1 MLTRWIRSHLLTSA
15 AGLIMAG
22 IGGPAFAQSAIWDAA
37 LSNSHWYVPAPQLL
51 AYAAPR
57 TGFSNP
63 IPIGDQ
69 TLWAL
74 GTASNGAF
82 TGISS
87 AQLALGPAQHT
98 ENSTIQGFVTTAG
111 QITMVFTPVGGGAV
125 TVGLGQMRLVNG
137 VTQME
142 MQMITGD
149 NLLITH
155 WAYMVPYDPL
165 TFVPPAP
172 QPMMANSVPEWAWTS
187 GTRWRIT
194 SPSMFGT
201 TTPGRFVV
209 SNYQNGYFWGS
220 GAAPTGSNAGNFTLL
235 SSITPEGRVLF
246 NTLSRGNLTSLYG
259 SASGDASGAQML
271 VSTYGLSGNPTGGW
285 ATISLVQPYAEVLAE
300 QNNRAGLGAAV
311 VLDRMASTPLGLTGA
326 MAPTFAILDNLD
338 APALSNAISQTLP
351 VLAGAASQA
360 TYATQRALQHSVYG
374 RLDDAYGLRTAGTA
388 AERNVWLKPLGGSAS
403 QEGNDG
409 APGYRA
415 NGGGFVAGLDTPV
428 SSRAVLGGLFSYG
441 HQNIAG
447 SDPTVPN
454 RLGLDSYQLGLYGA
468 YALRPG
474 TEIDFLLDGG
484 INQNRVNRSLSFVG
498 STAVA
503 DYLSTTGHAGFAVK
517 QLIPVHEGF
526 SLLPSLR
533 LDYAQVRAD
542 AYSESGAGG
551 LNLNV
556 SSQLYRELMLSASVK
571 GSYRI
576 ADRLWLT
583 ADGAAGY
590 NLLNNQLQISAAFA
604 AGGDSFVATA
614 FSQSPWLYSAGIGLA
629 SQRTEKLDLSVR
641 YSVQTSP
648 SGFLNQTGSFALRI
662 KL

>member
-1 MLTRWIRSHLLTSA
+1 MLTRWTRSHLLTSA
-15 AGLIMAG
+15 TGLIVAG
-22 IGGPAFAQSAIWDAA
+22 IGGPACAQSAIWDTA
-37 LSNSHWYVPAPQLL
+37 LSNSHWYVPVPQLL

-57 TGFSNP
+57 TGFSHP

-69 TLWAL
+69 TLWSL
-74 GTASNGAF
+74 GTATNGAF

-87 AQLALGPAQHT
+87 ATLALGTASHP

-165 TFVPPAP
+165 TFVPPTP
-172 QPMMANSVPEWAWTS
+172 QPVMANSVPEWAWTS

-194 SPSMFGT
+194 SPLMFGT

-209 SNYQNGYFWGS
+209 SDYQNGYFWGS
-220 GAAPTGSNAGNFTLL
+220 GAAPTGRNAGNFTLL

-246 NTLSRGNLTSLYG
+246 NTLSNGTLTSLYG
-259 SASGDASGAQML
+259 AASGNASGAQML
-271 VSTYGLSGNPTGGW
+271 VSTYDLSGNPTGGW
-285 ATISLVQPYAEVLAE
+285 ASISLVQPYAEVLAG

-326 MAPTFAILDNLD
+326 MAPTFSILDNLD

-360 TYATQRALQHSVYG
+360 TYASQRALAQSVYG
-374 RLDDAYGLRTAGTA
+374 RLDDAYSLRTGGTV
-388 AERNVWLKPLGGSAS
+388 AERNVWLKPLGGSTS
-403 QEGNDG
+403 QGRNGG

-415 NGGGFVAGLDTPV
+415 NGGGFVAGVDTPM
-428 SSRAVLGGLFSYG
+428 SSQAVLGGLFSYG

-454 RLGLDSYQLGLYGA
+454 RLGLDSYQFGLYGA
-468 YALRPG
+468 YALKPG

-484 INQNRVNRSLSFVG
+484 INQNRVKRSLSFVG
-498 STAVA
+498 STAAA
-503 DYLSTTGHAGFAVK
+503 DYLSTTGHAGLALK

-542 AYSESGAGG
+542 GYSESGAGG

-556 SSQLYRELMLSASVK
+556 SSQLYRELMLSAGAK

-590 NLLNNQLQISAAFA
+590 NLLNNRLQISAAFA
-604 AGGDSFVATA
+604 AGGDSFVTTA
-614 FSQSPWLYSAGIGLA
+614 FIQSPWLYSAGIGLA
-629 SQRTEKLDLSVR
+629 SQRMENLDLSAR
-641 YSVQTSP
+641 YGVQTSP
-648 SGFLNQTGSFALRI
+648 SGFLNQTGSFTFRI